1 MHDINLIRNQPDL
14 FKKKIEERN
23 TNIDLQNLLNL
34 DKKNREL
41 IQNKEKFEQEK
52 KIISKKKDKSQFSRS
67 KDISKQIEKLSKLKK
82 KIQFIKNCDLKKNAT
97 NLVFADGNINSK
109 IMIIGEGPG
118 ANEDAKGKP
127 FVGRAGKLLDKMLAA
142 IQLDRTKIYIS
153 NVVNYRPPANRKPTE
168 VEIERYLPYL
178 KNHIE
183 IINPKIL
190 LLLGSTAL
198 NALIGN
204 ESVISKARGKWIQK
218 EIGTVK
224 PWIIASFHPAFL
236 MRQPEQKKLAW
247 IDLKMI
253 RDKSKILKI

>member
-1 MHDINLIRNQPDL
+1 MKKNLNQKLIDLVEYYNLINANFLLSNTPLNRISENTS
-14 FKKKIEERN
+14 FTFTGSKIER
-23 TNIDLQNLLNL
+23 LN
-34 DKKNREL
+34 
-41 IQNKEKFEQEK
+41 Q
-52 KIISKKKDKSQFSRS
+52 
-67 KDISKQIEKLSKLKK
+67 LKK
-82 KIQFIKNCDLKKNAT
+82 KIHLIRNCELKKNAT
-97 NLVFADGNINSK
+97 NMVFADGNINSK

-118 ANEDAKGKP
+118 ANEDAEGKP

-142 IQLDRTKIYIS
+142 IQLDRKKVYIS
-153 NVVNYRPPANRKPTE
+153 NVVNYRPPDNRKPTE

-178 KNHIE
+178 KSHIE

-218 EIGTVK
+218 EIGVAK
-224 PWIIASFHPAFL
+224 PWTIASFHPAFL

-253 RDKSKILKI
+253 RDKSKTLKI